1 MRVRIVEK
9 YDTRP
14 NSEFGRFNTH
24 GPIRTFEEC
33 AQILKITK
41 SMAEYAELCAFQKIA
56 AALSAFGYH
65 KETTR

>member
-33 AQILKITK
+33 AKVMQITK
-41 SMAEYAELCAFQKIA
+41 SAAEYAELCAFQKIA

-65 KETTR
+65 KETNR